1 MSLDAA
7 WALRWIELAAA
18 DVAEQR
24 DYLVDLDRAIG
35 DGDHGENMDRG
46 FRAAVE
52 ALSEAQPG
60 SVAEVLK
67 TVAKTLMS
75 TVGGAAGPL
84 YGTAFL
90 RASKAAGGGD
100 LDGVGVAAVI
110 EGALSGIQARGKATT
125 GEKTMVDAWTPALE
139 TARAVAE
146 AGGDAGVVLE
156 AAATAAEAGAAATEP
171 LRATK
176 GRASYLGERSIGHLD
191 PGAVSTSLILRAAVR
206 ARRMHKDAAFLKSV
220 LVPGGSVPAEEICQ
234 VLAQDEPFAPLFANT
249 ALFAAA
255 QAGAEIRFVTND
267 LTLSDGMRM
276 FAPTGSAEES
286 NTGLC
291 VLAAHEKYD
300 ILITGDLS
308 QNEEY
313 RLLSQNELRGIELLV
328 AGHHGAA
335 TSTSDALLAQT
346 GARTVILSVGADNSY
361 GHPAAQTL
369 ARIQNAGA
377 AIYRTD
383 EMGTI
388 VIRGG
393 N

>member
-7 WALRWIELAAA
+7 WARRWIELAAA

-46 FRAAVE
+46 FKAAVE
-52 ALSEAQPG
+52 ALGQAQPA

-90 RASKAAGGGD
+90 RASKAAGDGD
-100 LDGVGVAAVI
+100 LDGAGVAAVI
-110 EGALSGIQARGKATT
+110 AGALEGIQARGKATT

-139 TARAVAE
+139 AARAAAE
-146 AGGDAGVVLE
+146 SGSDPAAVLE

-206 ARRMHKDAAFLKSV
+206 AA
-220 LVPGGSVPAEEICQ
+220 
-234 VLAQDEPFAPLFANT
+234 DE
-249 ALFAAA
+249 
-255 QAGAEIRFVTND
+255 
-267 LTLSDGMRM
+267 
-276 FAPTGSAEES
+276 
-286 NTGLC
+286 
-291 VLAAHEKYD
+291 
-300 ILITGDLS
+300 
-308 QNEEY
+308 
-313 RLLSQNELRGIELLV
+313 
-328 AGHHGAA
+328 
-335 TSTSDALLAQT
+335 
-346 GARTVILSVGADNSY
+346 
-361 GHPAAQTL
+361 
-369 ARIQNAGA
+369 AGA
-377 AIYRTD
+377 A
-383 EMGTI
+383 
-388 VIRGG
+388 
-393 N
+393 

>member
-7 WALRWIELAAA
+7 WARRWIELAAA

-46 FRAAVE
+46 FKAAVE
-52 ALSEAQPG
+52 ALEQVQPG

-90 RASKAAGGGD
+90 RASKAAGDGD
-100 LDGVGVAAVI
+100 LDGAGVAAVI
-110 EGALSGIQARGKATT
+110 AGALDGIQARGKATT

-139 TARAVAE
+139 AARAAAE
-146 AGGDAGVVLE
+146 SGSDPAAVLE

-206 ARRMHKDAAFLKSV
+206 A
-220 LVPGGSVPAEEICQ
+220 
-234 VLAQDEPFAPLFANT
+234 
-249 ALFAAA
+249 
-255 QAGAEIRFVTND
+255 AGE
-267 LTLSDGMRM
+267 
-276 FAPTGSAEES
+276 
-286 NTGLC
+286 
-291 VLAAHEKYD
+291 
-300 ILITGDLS
+300 
-308 QNEEY
+308 
-313 RLLSQNELRGIELLV
+313 
-328 AGHHGAA
+328 
-335 TSTSDALLAQT
+335 
-346 GARTVILSVGADNSY
+346 
-361 GHPAAQTL
+361 
-369 ARIQNAGA
+369 AGA
-377 AIYRTD
+377 A
-383 EMGTI
+383 
-388 VIRGG
+388 
-393 N
+393 

>member
-46 FRAAVE
+46 FKAAVE
-52 ALSEAQPG
+52 ALGQAQPA

-90 RASKAAGGGD
+90 RASKAAGDGE
-100 LDGVGVAAVI
+100 LDGAGVAAVI
-110 EGALSGIQARGKATT
+110 AGALEGIQVRGKATT

-139 TARAVAE
+139 AARAAAESGSDPVA
-146 AGGDAGVVLE
+146 VLE

-171 LRATK
+171 MRATK

-206 ARRMHKDAAFLKSV
+206 A
-220 LVPGGSVPAEEICQ
+220 
-234 VLAQDEPFAPLFANT
+234 
-249 ALFAAA
+249 
-255 QAGAEIRFVTND
+255 AGE
-267 LTLSDGMRM
+267 
-276 FAPTGSAEES
+276 
-286 NTGLC
+286 
-291 VLAAHEKYD
+291 
-300 ILITGDLS
+300 
-308 QNEEY
+308 
-313 RLLSQNELRGIELLV
+313 
-328 AGHHGAA
+328 
-335 TSTSDALLAQT
+335 
-346 GARTVILSVGADNSY
+346 
-361 GHPAAQTL
+361 
-369 ARIQNAGA
+369 AGA
-377 AIYRTD
+377 A
-383 EMGTI
+383 
-388 VIRGG
+388 
-393 N
+393 